1 MRRFH
6 IYIGFIVWLLTSLFA
21 VSCTDELEGN
31 GYTPNS
37 SSNLQ
42 VLVPLVHSNGTR
54 AGESDPAENLTY
66 NATEEECRINSLRL
80 FAFPIDG
87 KGTLLNEYLGAPGTS
102 FYEPGNF
109 EGGVDVAT
117 YTLRIDPGTYR
128 IYVVANIEDVLKDQP
143 IDTEDKL
150 KKVVLNYLPE
160 GKPGMPA
167 CGNIPMIYEPL
178 KDTNITGDS
187 KTTDI
192 VANLK
197 FTCVK
202 VKLNLLFDPADSEM
216 QEALKTNGLKINDIT
231 ANNLSQSTSLVW
243 GGKFYASDKEDVSG
257 IISPQIMYKQSS
269 EASAAGSFF
278 SDWTRD
284 DTNKNKSNAD
294 VITAVGTAAAAPSN
308 IKDKWLF
315 QGTYYL
321 PERYIKT
328 NDQQSFLTLSGKIG
342 ANDNSYNIP
351 LGHTDNPSK
360 PRTFPRGIY
369 YEIIGNIKSL
379 GNITLDGKT
388 FIKPWEPTSIDADF
402 SHTTLWVNKT
412 SAQITSIE
420 EDSISYKS
428 NWVNVEFG
436 CDEIVDGKP
445 LVVEAKRDAV
455 NHIIT
460 FRINPEIPMSAY
472 GNGEGQFHPK
482 GKTKIW
488 LKANNLKKYLDV
500 VYDVAPYFEV
510 EPIEVVIYWGENNNT
525 KVFDWETNLGG
536 LVLPTG
542 EHKIGNSIISVA
554 YAKGYGENNAIG
566 QFTVTA
572 TTDPVTTTVHTF
584 AVRSKDSYGGVS
596 REQNI
601 KVTVRPPVK
610 DYRIYFRAIND
621 RAWDRKLDGKS
632 HEVLFNM
639 PILSESTGTGENDRN
654 WNDGWLAPWNY
665 EEDWSSGNY
674 VGTWPDKWNNDGN
687 KPSAKN
693 HNIWLYTQKGET
705 TDGII
710 PESNVWHFING
721 DWDKGLAM
729 TADYNN
735 TGWYYYDLPENEK
748 GYQVDKDTKK
758 KLPSSTI
765 KYPKPGETLMIFYNN
780 QYPNT
785 HLHRCPH
792 HLEPGI
798 TLFNYEDKEGW
809 VLYDPTSEPYY
820 RVYDEKP
827 IVEDVNYTIY
837 TRYTIDYWYIKYGV
851 AANGSSDNKLIL
863 GTFTV
868 YDRNYNTNHTRS
880 LICENVG
887 NGWYRTTVKLKATVG
902 NHEKG
907 IVLCSDQAGH
917 QGDANGIMLFGGRN
931 YERYQDTGYYDGGS
945 WHPGKPSGV

>member
-21 VSCTDELEGN
+21 VSCNDELEGN

-128 IYVVANIEDVLKDQP
+128 IYVVANMEDVLKGQT

-257 IISPQIMYKQSS
+257 IIGPKIMYKQSS

-328 NDQQSFLTLSGKIG
+328 NDQQSFLTLSSMIG

-351 LGHTDNPSK
+351 LGHTDNPEK
-360 PRTFPRGIY
+360 PRRTFPRGTY
-369 YEIIGNIKSL
+369 YEIIGKIKSL
-379 GNITLDGKT
+379 GNMTLNCNVSVEDWT
-388 FIKPWEPTSIDADF
+388 PVTIDADF

-436 CDEIVDGKP
+436 CDVIVDGKP
-445 LVVEAKRDAV
+445 LVVVDKRDEV

-472 GNGEGQFHPK
+472 GNGEGKFPPK

-488 LKANNLKKYLDV
+488 LKANNLKKYLNVDYNV
-500 VYDVAPYFEV
+500 EPLFEV
-510 EPIEVVIYWGENNNT
+510 DPLEVIIYYVAGAETNT
-525 KVFDWETNLGG
+525 KVFTWVTNLGG
-536 LVLPTG
+536 IVLPNEQTSTIG
-542 EHKIGNSIISVA
+542 KSTIKISKPSDENA
-554 YAKGYGENNAIG
+554 PKGTFQVE
-566 QFTVTA
+566 A
-572 TTDPVTTTVHTF
+572 TTAPGTTTVHTF
-584 AVRSKDSYGGVS
+584 RVHSKDSYNS
-596 REQNI
+596 NYKYRDI
-601 KVTVRPPVK
+601 KVTVRPPV
-610 DYRIYFRAIND
+610 DNYRIYFRAIND
-621 RAWDRKLDGKS
+621 RSSNKDKFNTNQFQGILD
-632 HEVLFNM
+632 EYY
-639 PILSESTGTGENDRN
+639 GTGDNNNN
-654 WNDGWLAPWNY
+654 WNDS
-665 EEDWSSGNY
+665 WS
-674 VGTWPDKWNNDGN
+674 WDN
-687 KPSAKN
+687 KMQTSR
-693 HNIWLYTQKGET
+693 HNVYIYSQKGET
-705 TDGII
+705 TGTAI
-710 PESNVWHFING
+710 PKENVWYFNG
-721 DWDKGLAM
+721 R
-729 TADYNN
+729 YNN
-735 TGWYYYDLPENEK
+735 PSGMTGDTNNPGWYYQDMDFNAK
-748 GYQVDKDTKK
+748 GYRLDKGDGQETT
-758 KLPSSTI
+758 PI
-765 KYPKPGETLMIFYNN
+765 KPGETLMIFYSFINDGAD
-780 QYPNT
+780 
-785 HLHRCPH
+785 LHRCPQH
-792 HLEPGI
+792 MAPGI
-798 TLFNYEDKEGW
+798 PLFNYEDREGW
-809 VLYDPTSEPYY
+809 ILYDPTTDPYY
-820 RVYDEKP
+820 RIFDEKP
-827 IVEDVNYTIY
+827 IVKDINYVVY
-837 TRYTIDYWYIKYGV
+837 TKTKVLGWAFKFGV
-851 AANGSSDNKLIL
+851 ATDNPTSSESNDQYVHWDNTWDGHSAKS
-863 GTFTV
+863 FK
-868 YDRNYNTNHTRS
+868 S
-880 LICENVG
+880 EQVG
-887 NGWYRTTVKLKATVG
+887 GWWKTTIRLKAVDG
-902 NHEKG
+902 YHEKG
-907 IVLCSDQAGH
+907 IVLQFEK
-917 QGDANGIMLFGGRN
+917 DAYEEKYTLFGGRS
-931 YERYQDTGYYDGGS
+931 YEKYNDTGYYDNGN
-945 WHPGKPSGV
+945 WHPGKPSDV

>member
-54 AGESDPAENLTY
+54 AGEPDPAENLTY

-128 IYVVANIEDVLKDQP
+128 IYVVANMEDVLKDQT

-150 KKVVLNYLPE
+150 KKVVLKYIPE
-160 GKPGMPA
+160 GKPGMPV

-192 VANLK
+192 VANLM

-243 GGKFYASDKEDVSG
+243 GEKFYASDKEDVSG
-257 IISPQIMYKQSS
+257 IFPSQMYKQSS

-294 VITAVGTAAAAPSN
+294 VITAVGTAAATPSN

-328 NDQQSFLTLSGKIG
+328 NDQQSFLTLSSMIG
-342 ANDNSYNIP
+342 DNDNSYNIP
-351 LGHTDNPSK
+351 LGHTDNPK
-360 PRTFPRGIY
+360 AEPRRTFPRGTY
-369 YEIIGNIKSL
+369 YEIIGNLKTI
-379 GNITLDGKT
+379 GNITLDCNMSVKDWQPIT
-388 FIKPWEPTSIDADF
+388 IDADF

-445 LVVEAKRDAV
+445 LVVEDKKDEV

-472 GNGEGQFHPK
+472 GKGKFPPK

-488 LKANNLKKYLDV
+488 LKANNLKKYLNVDYNV
-500 VYDVAPYFEV
+500 EPLFEV
-510 EPIEVVIYWGENNNT
+510 DPLEVIIYYEASAKTNT
-525 KVFDWETNLGG
+525 KVFTWVTNLGG
-536 LVLPTG
+536 IVLPDELTST
-542 EHKIGNSIISVA
+542 IGKSTINISKPSDENA
-554 YAKGYGENNAIG
+554 PKGTFQVE
-566 QFTVTA
+566 A
-572 TTDPVTTTVHTF
+572 TTDPGTTTVHTF
-584 AVRSKDSYGGVS
+584 RVHSKDSYNS
-596 REQNI
+596 NYKYRDI
-601 KVTVRPPVK
+601 KVTVRPPV
-610 DYRIYFRAIND
+610 DNYRIYFRAIND
-621 RAWDRKLDGKS
+621 RSSNNGK
-632 HEVLFNM
+632 FNTNQFQG
-639 PILSESTGTGENDRN
+639 ILGEYYGTGDNNNN
-654 WNDGWLAPWNY
+654 WNDS
-665 EEDWSSGNY
+665 WSWDNVIQTSR
-674 VGTWPDKWNNDGN
+674 
-687 KPSAKN
+687 
-693 HNIWLYTQKGET
+693 HNVYIYSQKGET
-705 TDGII
+705 TGTAI
-710 PESNVWHFING
+710 PKEKVWYFNNRYNEPHQHSNASRMTG
-721 DWDKGLAM
+721 D
-729 TADYNN
+729 TNN
-735 TGWYYYDLPENEK
+735 PGWYYKDMDFDAK
-748 GYQVDKDTKK
+748 GYRWDYGDGQETT
-758 KLPSSTI
+758 PI
-765 KYPKPGETLMIFYNN
+765 KPGETLMIFYSYINDGAD
-780 QYPNT
+780 
-785 HLHRCPH
+785 LHRCPH
-792 HLEPGI
+792 HMAPGI
-798 TLFNYEDKEGW
+798 PLFNYEDREGW
-809 VLYDPTSEPYY
+809 ILYDPTTDPYY
-820 RVYDEKP
+820 RIFDEKP
-827 IVEDVNYTIY
+827 IVKDINYVVY
-837 TRYTIDYWYIKYGV
+837 TKNKVLGWAFRFGV
-851 AANGSSDNKLIL
+851 ATDNPTSSGSNSQYTHWDNTWDGNSAKS
-863 GTFTV
+863 FK
-868 YDRNYNTNHTRS
+868 S
-880 LICENVG
+880 EQVG
-887 NGWYRTTVKLKATVG
+887 GWWKTTIRLKAVDG
-902 NHEKG
+902 YHEKG
-907 IVLCSDQAGH
+907 IVLQFEK
-917 QGDANGIMLFGGRN
+917 DAYDEKYTLFGGRS
-931 YERYQDTGYYDGGS
+931 YEKHNDTGYYDNDR

>member
-31 GYTPNS
+31 GYSFNS

-117 YTLRIDPGTYR
+117 YTLRIAPGTYR
-128 IYVVANIEDVLKDQP
+128 IYVVANMEDVLEDVLKDQT

-150 KKVVLNYLPE
+150 KEVVLNYLPE

-178 KDTNITGDS
+178 KDTNITSDS

-257 IISPQIMYKQSS
+257 IIGPKIMYKQSS

-294 VITAVGTAAAAPSN
+294 VITAVGIAAAAPSN
-308 IKDKWLF
+308 KKDKWLF

-328 NDQQSFLTLSGKIG
+328 NDQQSFLTLSSMIG

-351 LGHTDNPSK
+351 LGHTDNPK
-360 PRTFPRGIY
+360 AEPRRTFPRGTY
-369 YEIIGNIKSL
+369 YEIIGNLKTI
-379 GNITLDGKT
+379 GNITLDCQVHVKD
-388 FIKPWEPTSIDADF
+388 WEPAELDADF

-445 LVVEAKRDAV
+445 LVVADKRDED

-472 GNGEGQFHPK
+472 GNGEGKFPPK

-500 VYDVAPYFEV
+500 DYNVEPLFEV
-510 EPIEVVIYWGENNNT
+510 DPLEVIIYYVASAETNT
-525 KVFDWETNLGG
+525 KVFTWVTNLGG
-536 LVLPTG
+536 IVLPDKLTST
-542 EHKIGNSIISVA
+542 IGSSTINISKPSDENA
-554 YAKGYGENNAIG
+554 PKGTFQVE
-566 QFTVTA
+566 A
-572 TTDPVTTTVHTF
+572 TTDPGTTTVHTF
-584 AVRSKDSYGGVS
+584 RVHSKDSYNS
-596 REQNI
+596 NYKYRDI
-601 KVTVRPPVK
+601 KVTVRPPV
-610 DYRIYFRAIND
+610 DNYRIYFRAIND
-621 RAWDRKLDGKS
+621 RSSNNGKFKTNQFQGIRD
-632 HEVLFNM
+632 EYY
-639 PILSESTGTGENDRN
+639 GTGDNNNN
-654 WNDGWLAPWNY
+654 WNDS
-665 EEDWSSGNY
+665 WSWDNVIQTSR
-674 VGTWPDKWNNDGN
+674 
-687 KPSAKN
+687 
-693 HNIWLYTQKGET
+693 HNVYIYSQKGET
-705 TDGII
+705 TGTAI
-710 PESNVWHFING
+710 PKENVWYFNNRYNEPHQHSNASRMTG
-721 DWDKGLAM
+721 D
-729 TADYNN
+729 TNN
-735 TGWYYYDLPENEK
+735 PGWYYKDMDFDAK
-748 GYQVDKDTKK
+748 GYRWDYGDGQETT
-758 KLPSSTI
+758 PI
-765 KYPKPGETLMIFYNN
+765 KPGETLMIFYSFINDGAD
-780 QYPNT
+780 
-785 HLHRCPH
+785 LHRCPQH
-792 HLEPGI
+792 MAPGI
-798 TLFNYEDKEGW
+798 PLFNYEDREGW
-809 VLYDPTSEPYY
+809 ILYDPTTDPYY
-820 RVYDEKP
+820 RIFDEKP
-827 IVEDVNYTIY
+827 IVKDINYVVY
-837 TRYTIDYWYIKYGV
+837 TKNKVLGWVFKFGV
-851 AANGSSDNKLIL
+851 ATDNPTSSGTNDQYTHWDNTWD
-863 GTFTV
+863 GHSAMSFNSV
-868 YDRNYNTNHTRS
+868 Q
-880 LICENVG
+880 VG
-887 NGWYRTTVKLKATVG
+887 DWWKTTIRLKAVDG
-902 NHEKG
+902 YHEKG
-907 IVLCSDQAGH
+907 IVLQFGK
-917 QGDANGIMLFGGRN
+917 DAYDEKYTLFGGRS
-931 YERYQDTGYYDGGS
+931 YEKYNDTGYYDNDR

>member
-1 MRRFH
+1 MRSRKFFCYMV
-6 IYIGFIVWLLTSLFA
+6 ILLLAAMTA
-21 VSCTDELEGN
+21 ACTDDLGDN
-31 GYTPNS
+31 TVS
-37 SSNLQ
+37 SGMSGNLQ
-42 VLVPLVHSNGTR
+42 VLVPLMHSNGTR

-128 IYVVANIEDVLKDQP
+128 IYVVANMEDVLKDQT
-143 IDTEDKL
+143 IETEDNL
-150 KKVVLNYLPE
+150 KNVVLSYIPE

-178 KDTNITGDS
+178 KDTNITSDS

-257 IISPQIMYKQSS
+257 IISSKMYKQSS

-328 NDQQSFLTLSGKIG
+328 NDQQSFLTLSSMIG

-351 LGHTDNPSK
+351 LGHTDNPEAE
-360 PRTFPRGIY
+360 PRRTFPRGTY
-369 YEIIGNIKSL
+369 YEIIGNLKTI
-379 GNITLDGKT
+379 GNITLDCQVHVKD
-388 FIKPWEPTSIDADF
+388 WEPAELDADF

-436 CDEIVDGKP
+436 CDAIVDGKP
-445 LVVEAKRDAV
+445 LVVVDKRDEV

-472 GNGEGQFHPK
+472 GKGKGQFPPK
-482 GKTKIW
+482 GTTKIW

-500 VYDVAPYFEV
+500 DYNVEPLFEV
-510 EPIEVVIYWGENNNT
+510 DPLEVIIYYVAGAETNT
-525 KVFDWETNLGG
+525 KVFTWVTNLGG
-536 LVLPTG
+536 IVLPDNLTSTIG
-542 EHKIGNSIISVA
+542 KSTIKISKPSDENA
-554 YAKGYGENNAIG
+554 PKGTFQVE
-566 QFTVTA
+566 A

-584 AVRSKDSYGGVS
+584 RVHSKDSYNS
-596 REQNI
+596 NYKYRDI
-601 KVTVRPPVK
+601 KVTVRPPVG

-621 RAWDRKLDGKS
+621 RSSNNGKYGTNQFQGIWP
-632 HEVLFNM
+632 EYD
-639 PILSESTGTGENDRN
+639 GTGNNNYN
-654 WNDGWLAPWNY
+654 WNDSWRGEGWDNRIH
-665 EEDWSSGNY
+665 EDR
-674 VGTWPDKWNNDGN
+674 
-687 KPSAKN
+687 
-693 HNIWLYTQKGET
+693 HNIYIYSQKGET
-705 TDGII
+705 PGTAI
-710 PESNVWHFING
+710 PKEDVWYFNNRYDEPHGHDNASRMTG
-721 DWDKGLAM
+721 DE
-729 TADYNN
+729 NN
-735 TGWYYYDLPENEK
+735 PGWYYKDMAFEAK
-748 GYQVDKDTKK
+748 GYRWDKQPYDANDNVK
-758 KLPSSTI
+758 I
-765 KYPKPGETLMIFYNN
+765 KPGETLMIFYSFNN
-780 QYPNT
+780 T
-785 HLHRCPH
+785 GADLHRCPH
-792 HLEPGI
+792 HMAPGI
-798 TLFNYEDKEGW
+798 TLFNYEDREGW
-809 VLYDPTSEPYY
+809 ILYDPTTDPYY
-820 RVYDEKP
+820 RIFDEKP
-827 IVEDVNYTIY
+827 IVKDINYVVY
-837 TRYTIDYWYIKYGV
+837 TKKQVSGWEFRFGV
-851 AANGSSDNKLIL
+851 ATDNPTSSGTNDQYKHWDNTWDGHKANSFSSESVS
-863 GTFTV
+863 G
-868 YDRNYNTNHTRS
+868 
-880 LICENVG
+880 
-887 NGWYRTTVKLKATVG
+887 GWWKTTIRLKAVDG
-902 NHEKG
+902 YHEKG
-907 IVLCSDQAGH
+907 IVLLFEK
-917 QGDANGIMLFGGRN
+917 GDYDEKYTLFGGRS
-931 YERYQDTGYYDGGS
+931 YEKYNDTGYYDNDS

>member
-1 MRRFH
+1 MRSRKFFCYMV
-6 IYIGFIVWLLTSLFA
+6 ILLLAAMTA
-21 VSCTDELEGN
+21 ACTDDLGDN
-31 GYTPNS
+31 TVS
-37 SSNLQ
+37 SGMSGNLQ
-42 VLVPLVHSNGTR
+42 VLVPLMHSNGTR
-54 AGESDPAENLTY
+54 AGESDPVENLTY

-128 IYVVANIEDVLKDQP
+128 IYVVANMEDVLKAQET
-143 IDTEDKL
+143 IDTENKL

-216 QEALKTNGLKINDIT
+216 QEALKANGLKINDIT

-257 IISPQIMYKQSS
+257 IIGPKIMYKQSS

-294 VITAVGTAAAAPSN
+294 VITAVGTAAATPSN
-308 IKDKWLF
+308 KKDKWLF

-328 NDQQSFLTLSGKIG
+328 NDQQSFLTLSSMIG
-342 ANDNSYNIP
+342 ANNNSYNIP
-351 LGHTDNPSK
+351 LGHTDNPSTE
-360 PRTFPRGIY
+360 PRRTFPRGTY
-369 YEIIGNIKSL
+369 YEIIGKIKSL
-379 GNITLDGKT
+379 GNMTLNCNVSVEDWT
-388 FIKPWEPTSIDADF
+388 PVTIDADF

-436 CDEIVDGKP
+436 CDAIVDGKP
-445 LVVEAKRDAV
+445 LVVVDKREEV

-472 GNGEGQFHPK
+472 GDGEGKFPPK

-500 VYDVAPYFEV
+500 DYNVEPLFEV
-510 EPIEVVIYWGENNNT
+510 DPLEVIIYYEAKAETNT
-525 KVFDWETNLGG
+525 KVFTWVTNLGG
-536 LVLPTG
+536 IVLPDNLT
-542 EHKIGNSIISVA
+542 SIIGSSTIKISKPSDENA
-554 YAKGYGENNAIG
+554 PKGTFQVE
-566 QFTVTA
+566 A

-584 AVRSKDSYGGVS
+584 RVHSKDLYNNSNYKY
-596 REQNI
+596 RNI
-601 KVTVRPPVK
+601 KVTVRPRV
-610 DYRIYFRAIND
+610 DNYRIYFRAIND
-621 RAWDRKLDGKS
+621 RSSNNGKFDTNQFQGILD
-632 HEVLFNM
+632 EYY
-639 PILSESTGTGENDRN
+639 GTGNDNNN
-654 WNDGWLAPWNY
+654 WNDSWRGKGWDNCIQKEW
-665 EEDWSSGNY
+665 
-674 VGTWPDKWNNDGN
+674 
-687 KPSAKN
+687 
-693 HNIWLYTQKGET
+693 HNIYIYSQKGET
-705 TDGII
+705 PGTAI
-710 PESNVWHFING
+710 PTSDVWYFNNRYDKPHEHDNASRMTG
-721 DWDKGLAM
+721 DE
-729 TADYNN
+729 NN
-735 TGWYYYDLPENEK
+735 PGWYYKDMAFEAK
-748 GYQVDKDTKK
+748 GYRWDKQPFDENDNVK
-758 KLPSSTI
+758 I
-765 KYPKPGETLMIFYNN
+765 KPGETLMIFYSFNN
-780 QYPNT
+780 NGAD
-785 HLHRCPH
+785 LHRCPH
-792 HLEPGI
+792 HMAPGI
-798 TLFNYEDKEGW
+798 TLFNYEDREGW
-809 VLYDPTSEPYY
+809 ILYDPTTDPYY
-820 RVYDEKP
+820 RIFDEKP
-827 IVEDVNYTIY
+827 IVKDINYVVY
-837 TRYTIDYWYIKYGV
+837 TKKEVLGWAFKFGV
-851 AANGSSDNKLIL
+851 ATDNPTSSGDNKQ
-863 GTFTV
+863 
-868 YDRNYNTNHTRS
+868 YEHWDNTWDGHS
-880 LICENVG
+880 AKSFESVQEG
-887 NGWYRTTVKLKATVG
+887 GWWKTTIRLKAVDG
-902 NHEKG
+902 YHEKG
-907 IVLCSDQAGH
+907 IVLQFKKYDY
-917 QGDANGIMLFGGRN
+917 DEKYTLFGGRS
-931 YERYQDTGYYDGGS
+931 YEKYNDTGYYDNDS

>member
-1 MRRFH
+1 MRSRKFFCYMV
-6 IYIGFIVWLLTSLFA
+6 ILLLAAMTA
-21 VSCTDELEGN
+21 ACTDDLGDN
-31 GYTPNS
+31 TVS
-37 SSNLQ
+37 SGMSGNLQ
-42 VLVPLVHSNGTR
+42 VLVPLMHSNGTR

-128 IYVVANIEDVLKDQP
+128 IYVVANMEDVLKDQT
-143 IDTEDKL
+143 IETEDKL
-150 KKVVLNYLPE
+150 KNVVLNYIPE

-257 IISPQIMYKQSS
+257 IISSKMYKQSS

-328 NDQQSFLTLSGKIG
+328 NDQQSFLTLSSMIG

-351 LGHTDNPSK
+351 LGHTDNPEAE
-360 PRTFPRGIY
+360 PRRTFPRGTY
-369 YEIIGNIKSL
+369 YEIIGNLKTI
-379 GNITLDGKT
+379 GNITLDCQVHVKD
-388 FIKPWEPTSIDADF
+388 WEPAELDADF

-436 CDEIVDGKP
+436 CDAIVDGKP
-445 LVVEAKRDAV
+445 LVVVDKRDEV

-472 GNGEGQFHPK
+472 GDGEGKFPPK

-500 VYDVAPYFEV
+500 DYNVEPLFEV
-510 EPIEVVIYWGENNNT
+510 DPLEVIIYYEASAKTNT
-525 KVFDWETNLGG
+525 KVFTWVTNLGG
-536 LVLPTG
+536 IELEKNTSTIG
-542 EHKIGNSIISVA
+542 SSKISITLNDADTNSNG
-554 YAKGYGENNAIG
+554 K
-566 QFTVTA
+566 FTVKAETN
-572 TTDPVTTTVHTF
+572 PVTTVVHYF
-584 AVRSKDSYGGVS
+584 KAWSKEYNPKTRG
-596 REQNI
+596 REERQI
-601 KVTVRPPVK
+601 KVTVRPPVG

-621 RAWDRKLDGKS
+621 KS
-632 HEVLFNM
+632 SNNGQYGTNQFQG
-639 PILSESTGTGENDRN
+639 ILPEYYGTGDNNNN
-654 WNDGWLAPWNY
+654 WNDSWRGEGWDY
-665 EEDWSSGNY
+665 SIHEDR
-674 VGTWPDKWNNDGN
+674 
-687 KPSAKN
+687 
-693 HNIWLYTQKGET
+693 HNIYIYSQKGET
-705 TDGII
+705 LGTAI
-710 PESNVWHFING
+710 PKENVWYFNNRYDEPHEHDNASRMTG
-721 DWDKGLAM
+721 DE
-729 TADYNN
+729 NN
-735 TGWYYYDLPENEK
+735 PGWYYKDMDINAK
-748 GYQVDKDTKK
+748 GYRWDYGNGTETT
-758 KLPSSTI
+758 PI
-765 KYPKPGETLMIFYNN
+765 KPGETLMIFYSFNN
-780 QYPNT
+780 T
-785 HLHRCPH
+785 GADLHRCPH
-792 HLEPGI
+792 HMAPGI
-798 TLFNYEDKEGW
+798 TLFNYEDREGW
-809 VLYDPTSEPYY
+809 ILYDPTTDPYY
-820 RVYDEKP
+820 RIFDEKP
-827 IVEDVNYTIY
+827 IVKDINYVVY
-837 TRYTIDYWYIKYGV
+837 TKKQVLGWEFRFGV
-851 AANGSSDNKLIL
+851 ATDSPTSSGNNNQYKHWDNTWDGHEAKS
-863 GTFTV
+863 FTSESV
-868 YDRNYNTNHTRS
+868 S
-880 LICENVG
+880 G
-887 NGWYRTTVKLKATVG
+887 GWWKTTIRLKAVDG
-902 NHEKG
+902 YHEKG
-907 IVLCSDQAGH
+907 IVLQFEKYDY
-917 QGDANGIMLFGGRN
+917 DEKYTLFGGRS
-931 YERYQDTGYYDGGS
+931 YEKYKDTGYYDNDS

>member
-128 IYVVANIEDVLKDQP
+128 IYVVANMEDVLKGQT

-150 KKVVLNYLPE
+150 KKVVLNYIPE

-257 IISPQIMYKQSS
+257 IIGPKIMYKQSS

-294 VITAVGTAAAAPSN
+294 VITAVGTAAAAPLK

-328 NDQQSFLTLSGKIG
+328 NDQQSFLTLSSMIG

-351 LGHTDNPSK
+351 LGHTDNPEAE
-360 PRTFPRGIY
+360 PRRTFPRGTY
-369 YEIIGNIKSL
+369 YEIIGKIKSL
-379 GNITLDGKT
+379 GNMTLNCNVSVEDWT
-388 FIKPWEPTSIDADF
+388 PVTIDADF

-436 CDEIVDGKP
+436 CDAIVDGKP
-445 LVVEAKRDAV
+445 LVVVDKRDEV

-482 GKTKIW
+482 GTTKIW

-500 VYDVAPYFEV
+500 DYNVEPLFEV
-510 EPIEVVIYWGENNNT
+510 DPLEVIIYYEASAKTNT
-525 KVFDWETNLGG
+525 KVFTWVTNLGG
-536 LVLPTG
+536 IVLPDKLTSTIG
-542 EHKIGNSIISVA
+542 KSTIKILKPSDENA
-554 YAKGYGENNAIG
+554 PKGTFQVE
-566 QFTVTA
+566 A
-572 TTDPVTTTVHTF
+572 TTDPGTTTVHTF
-584 AVRSKDSYGGVS
+584 RVHSKDSYNS
-596 REQNI
+596 NYKYRDI
-601 KVTVRPPVK
+601 KVTVRPPV
-610 DYRIYFRAIND
+610 DNYRIYFRAIND
-621 RAWDRKLDGKS
+621 RSSNNGK
-632 HEVLFNM
+632 FNTNQFQG
-639 PILSESTGTGENDRN
+639 ILGEYYGTGDNNNN
-654 WNDGWLAPWNY
+654 WNDS
-665 EEDWSSGNY
+665 WS
-674 VGTWPDKWNNDGN
+674 WDN
-687 KPSAKN
+687 KMQTSR
-693 HNIWLYTQKGET
+693 HNVYIYSQKGET
-705 TDGII
+705 TGTAI
-710 PESNVWHFING
+710 PKENVWYFNNRYDNPSGMTG
-721 DWDKGLAM
+721 DTNNPGWYYKDMDFNAKGYRWDKGDGQE
-729 TADYNN
+729 T
-735 TGWYYYDLPENEK
+735 TP
-748 GYQVDKDTKK
+748 
-758 KLPSSTI
+758 I
-765 KYPKPGETLMIFYNN
+765 KPGETLMIFYSYINN
-780 QYPNT
+780 GAD
-785 HLHRCPH
+785 LHRCPH
-792 HLEPGI
+792 HMAPGI
-798 TLFNYEDKEGW
+798 PLFNYEDREGW
-809 VLYDPTSEPYY
+809 ILYDPTTDPYY
-820 RVYDEKP
+820 RIFDEKP
-827 IVEDVNYTIY
+827 IVKDINYVVY
-837 TRYTIDYWYIKYGV
+837 TKNKVLGWAFKFGV
-851 AANGSSDNKLIL
+851 ATDNPTSSGSNDQYKHWDNTWDGHSAKS
-863 GTFTV
+863 FK
-868 YDRNYNTNHTRS
+868 S
-880 LICENVG
+880 EQVG
-887 NGWYRTTVKLKATVG
+887 GWWKTTIRLKAVDG
-902 NHEKG
+902 YHEKG
-907 IVLCSDQAGH
+907 IVLQFEKDVY
-917 QGDANGIMLFGGRN
+917 DEKYTLFGGRS
-931 YERYQDTGYYDGGS
+931 YEKYKDTGYYDNNS

>member
-21 VSCTDELEGN
+21 VSCNDELEGN

-128 IYVVANIEDVLKDQP
+128 IYVVANMEDVLKGQT

-178 KDTNITGDS
+178 KDTNITSDS

-257 IISPQIMYKQSS
+257 IIGPKIMYKQSS

-278 SDWTRD
+278 SNWTRD

-328 NDQQSFLTLSGKIG
+328 NDQQSFLTLSSMIG

-351 LGHTDNPSK
+351 LGHTDNPK
-360 PRTFPRGIY
+360 EPRTFPRGTY
-369 YEIIGNIKSL
+369 YEIIGNLKTI
-379 GNITLDGKT
+379 GNITLDCQIYVEDWT
-388 FIKPWEPTSIDADF
+388 PVTIDADF

-445 LVVEAKRDAV
+445 LVVEDKRDEV

-472 GNGEGQFHPK
+472 GNGKGQFHPK
-482 GKTKIW
+482 GTTKIW

-500 VYDVAPYFEV
+500 DYNVEPLFEV
-510 EPIEVVIYWGENNNT
+510 DPLEVIIYYEASAKTNT
-525 KVFDWETNLGG
+525 KVFTWVTNLGG
-536 LVLPTG
+536 IVLPNELTST
-542 EHKIGNSIISVA
+542 IGKSTINISKPSDENA
-554 YAKGYGENNAIG
+554 PKGTFQVE
-566 QFTVTA
+566 A

-584 AVRSKDSYGGVS
+584 QVRSRDSYSGNYEY
-596 REQNI
+596 RDI
-601 KVTVRPPVK
+601 KVTVRPPV
-610 DYRIYFRAIND
+610 DNYRIYFRAIND
-621 RAWDRKLDGKS
+621 RSSNNGKFKTNQFQGILD
-632 HEVLFNM
+632 EYY
-639 PILSESTGTGENDRN
+639 GTGDNNNN
-654 WNDGWLAPWNY
+654 WNDSWRGEGW
-665 EEDWSSGNY
+665 D
-674 VGTWPDKWNNDGN
+674 N
-687 KPSAKN
+687 KMQTSR
-693 HNIWLYTQKGET
+693 HNVYIYSQKGET
-705 TDGII
+705 TGTAI
-710 PESNVWHFING
+710 PKENVWYFNNRYNNPSGMTG
-721 DWDKGLAM
+721 DTNNPGWYYKDMDFNAKGYRWDKGDGQE
-729 TADYNN
+729 T
-735 TGWYYYDLPENEK
+735 TP
-748 GYQVDKDTKK
+748 
-758 KLPSSTI
+758 I
-765 KYPKPGETLMIFYNN
+765 KPGETLMIFYSFNN
-780 QYPNT
+780 DGAD
-785 HLHRCPH
+785 LHRCPQH
-792 HLEPGI
+792 MAPGI
-798 TLFNYEDKEGW
+798 PLFNYEDREGW
-809 VLYDPTSEPYY
+809 ILYDPTTDPYY
-820 RVYDEKP
+820 RIFDEKP
-827 IVEDVNYTIY
+827 IVKDINYVVY
-837 TRYTIDYWYIKYGV
+837 TKNKVLGWAFKFGV
-851 AANGSSDNKLIL
+851 ATDNPTSSGSNDQYKHWDNTWDGHSAKS
-863 GTFTV
+863 FK
-868 YDRNYNTNHTRS
+868 S
-880 LICENVG
+880 EQVG
-887 NGWYRTTVKLKATVG
+887 GWWKTTIRLKAVDG
-902 NHEKG
+902 YHEKG
-907 IVLCSDQAGH
+907 IVLQFEKDVY
-917 QGDANGIMLFGGRN
+917 DEKYTLFGGRS
-931 YERYQDTGYYDGGS
+931 YEKYNDTGYYDNNS
-945 WHPGKPSGV
+945 WHPGIPSGV

>member
-128 IYVVANIEDVLKDQP
+128 IYVVANMEDVLKGQT
-143 IDTEDKL
+143 IDTEYKL

-178 KDTNITGDS
+178 KDTNITSDS

-231 ANNLSQSTSLVW
+231 ANNLSQSTNLVW

-257 IISPQIMYKQSS
+257 IIGPKIMYKQSS

-278 SDWTRD
+278 SNWTRD

-294 VITAVGTAAAAPSN
+294 VITAVGTAAAAPST

-328 NDQQSFLTLSGKIG
+328 NDQQSFLTLSSMIG

-351 LGHTDNPSK
+351 LGHTDNPK
-360 PRTFPRGIY
+360 AEPRRTFPRGTY
-369 YEIIGNIKSL
+369 YEIIGNLKTI
-379 GNITLDGKT
+379 GNITLDCQVHVKD
-388 FIKPWEPTSIDADF
+388 WEPAELDADF
-402 SHTTLWVNKT
+402 NHTTLWVNKT

-436 CDEIVDGKP
+436 CDAIVDGKP
-445 LVVEAKRDAV
+445 LVVVDKRDEV

-482 GKTKIW
+482 GTTKIW

-500 VYDVAPYFEV
+500 DYNVEPLFEV
-510 EPIEVVIYWGENNNT
+510 DPLEVIIYYEASAKTNT
-525 KVFDWETNLGG
+525 KVFTWVTNLGG
-536 LVLPTG
+536 IVLPNEQTST
-542 EHKIGNSIISVA
+542 IGSSTINISKPSDENA
-554 YAKGYGENNAIG
+554 PKGTFQVE
-566 QFTVTA
+566 A
-572 TTDPVTTTVHTF
+572 TTDPGTTTVHTF
-584 AVRSKDSYGGVS
+584 RVHSKDSYNS
-596 REQNI
+596 NYKYRDI
-601 KVTVRPPVK
+601 KVTVRPPV
-610 DYRIYFRAIND
+610 DNYRIYFRAIND
-621 RAWDRKLDGKS
+621 RSSNKDKFNTNQFQGILD
-632 HEVLFNM
+632 EYY
-639 PILSESTGTGENDRN
+639 GTGDNNNN
-654 WNDGWLAPWNY
+654 WNDS
-665 EEDWSSGNY
+665 WS
-674 VGTWPDKWNNDGN
+674 WDN
-687 KPSAKN
+687 KMQTSR
-693 HNIWLYTQKGET
+693 HNVYIYSQKGET
-705 TDGII
+705 TGTAI
-710 PESNVWHFING
+710 PKENVWYFNG
-721 DWDKGLAM
+721 R
-729 TADYNN
+729 YNN
-735 TGWYYYDLPENEK
+735 PSGMTGDTNNPGWYYMDMDFNAK
-748 GYQVDKDTKK
+748 GYRLDKGDGQETT
-758 KLPSSTI
+758 PI
-765 KYPKPGETLMIFYNN
+765 KPGETLMIFYSFINDGAD
-780 QYPNT
+780 
-785 HLHRCPH
+785 LHRCPQH
-792 HLEPGI
+792 MAPGI
-798 TLFNYEDKEGW
+798 PLFNYEDREGW
-809 VLYDPTSEPYY
+809 ILYDPTTDPYY
-820 RVYDEKP
+820 RIFDEKP
-827 IVEDVNYTIY
+827 IVKDINYVVY
-837 TRYTIDYWYIKYGV
+837 TKNKVLGWAFKFGV
-851 AANGSSDNKLIL
+851 ATDNPTSSGDNKQY
-863 GTFTV
+863 V
-868 YDRNYNTNHTRS
+868 HWDNTWDGNS
-880 LICENVG
+880 AKSFKSEQVG
-887 NGWYRTTVKLKATVG
+887 SWWKTTIRLKAVDG
-902 NHEKG
+902 YHEKG
-907 IVLCSDQAGH
+907 IVLQFEK
-917 QGDANGIMLFGGRN
+917 DAYDEKYTLFEGRS
-931 YERYQDTGYYDGGS
+931 YEKYNDTGYYDNGN

>member
-21 VSCTDELEGN
+21 VSCNDELEGN
-31 GYTPNS
+31 GFTPNS

-128 IYVVANIEDVLKDQP
+128 IYVVANMEDVLKGQT
-143 IDTEDKL
+143 IDTEDNL

-178 KDTNITGDS
+178 KDTNITSDS

-231 ANNLSQSTSLVW
+231 ANNLSQSTNLVW

-257 IISPQIMYKQSS
+257 IIGPKIMYKQSS

-278 SDWTRD
+278 SNWTRD
-284 DTNKNKSNAD
+284 DNNKNKSNAD
-294 VITAVGTAAAAPSN
+294 VITAVGTAAAALSN

-328 NDQQSFLTLSGKIG
+328 NDQQSFLTLSSMIG

-351 LGHTDNPSK
+351 LGHTDNPEAGSC
-360 PRTFPRGIY
+360 RTFPRGTY
-369 YEIIGNIKSL
+369 YEIIGKIKSL
-379 GNITLDGKT
+379 GNMTLNCNVSVKDWT
-388 FIKPWEPTSIDADF
+388 PVTIDADF

-436 CDEIVDGKP
+436 CDKIVDGKP
-445 LVVEAKRDAV
+445 LVVEDKRDEV

-472 GNGEGQFHPK
+472 GNGEGKFPPK

-500 VYDVAPYFEV
+500 DYNVEPLFEV
-510 EPIEVVIYWGENNNT
+510 DPLEVIIYYVASAETNT
-525 KVFDWETNLGG
+525 KVFTWVTNLGG
-536 LVLPTG
+536 IVLPDKLTST
-542 EHKIGNSIISVA
+542 IGNSTIKISKTSDENA
-554 YAKGYGENNAIG
+554 PKGTFQVE
-566 QFTVTA
+566 A

-584 AVRSKDSYGGVS
+584 RVHSKDLYNSNYKY
-596 REQNI
+596 RDI
-601 KVTVRPPVK
+601 KVTVRPPVD

-621 RAWDRKLDGKS
+621 RSSNNGKFGTNQFQGILD
-632 HEVLFNM
+632 EYY
-639 PILSESTGTGENDRN
+639 GTGDNNNN
-654 WNDGWLAPWNY
+654 WNDS
-665 EEDWSSGNY
+665 WSL
-674 VGTWPDKWNNDGN
+674 DN
-687 KPSAKN
+687 KKQTSR
-693 HNIWLYTQKGET
+693 HNVYIYSQKGET
-705 TDGII
+705 TGTAI
-710 PESNVWHFING
+710 PKENVWYFNNKYNQPSGMTG
-721 DWDKGLAM
+721 D
-729 TADYNN
+729 TNN
-735 TGWYYYDLPENEK
+735 PGWYYKDMDFNAK
-748 GYQVDKDTKK
+748 GYRWDYGDGKETT
-758 KLPSSTI
+758 PI
-765 KYPKPGETLMIFYNN
+765 KPGETLMIFYSFINDGAD
-780 QYPNT
+780 
-785 HLHRCPH
+785 LHRCPH
-792 HLEPGI
+792 HMAPGI
-798 TLFNYEDKEGW
+798 PLFNYEDREGW
-809 VLYDPTSEPYY
+809 ILYDPTTDPYY
-820 RVYDEKP
+820 RIFDEKP
-827 IVEDVNYTIY
+827 IVKDINYVVY
-837 TRYTIDYWYIKYGV
+837 TKNKVLGWAFKFGV
-851 AANGSSDNKLIL
+851 ATDNPTSSGTNDQYTHWDNTWD
-863 GTFTV
+863 GHSAMSFNSV
-868 YDRNYNTNHTRS
+868 Q
-880 LICENVG
+880 VG
-887 NGWYRTTVKLKATVG
+887 GWWKTTIRLKAVDG
-902 NHEKG
+902 YHEKG
-907 IVLCSDQAGH
+907 IVLQFEK
-917 QGDANGIMLFGGRN
+917 DAYDEKYTLFGGRS
-931 YERYQDTGYYDGGS
+931 YEKYNDTGYYDNNS
-945 WHPGKPSGV
+945 WHPGNPSGV

>member
-1 MRRFH
+1 MRSRKFFCYMV
-6 IYIGFIVWLLTSLFA
+6 ILLLAAMTA
-21 VSCTDELEGN
+21 ACTDDLGDN
-31 GYTPNS
+31 TVS
-37 SSNLQ
+37 SGMSGNLQ
-42 VLVPLVHSNGTR
+42 VLVPLMHSNGTR
-54 AGESDPAENLTY
+54 AGESAPAENLTY

-80 FAFPIDG
+80 FAFPKDG
-87 KGTLLNEYLGAPGTS
+87 KGKLLNEYLGGPGTS

-128 IYVVANIEDVLKDQP
+128 IYVVANMEDVLKDHQP

-178 KDTNITGDS
+178 KDTNITSDS

-257 IISPQIMYKQSS
+257 IISSKMYKQSS

-328 NDQQSFLTLSGKIG
+328 NDQQSFLTLSSMIG

-351 LGHTDNPSK
+351 LGHTDNPEAE
-360 PRTFPRGIY
+360 PRRTFPRGTY
-369 YEIIGNIKSL
+369 YEIIGNLKTI
-379 GNITLDGKT
+379 GNITLDCQVHVKD
-388 FIKPWEPTSIDADF
+388 WEPAELDADF

-436 CDEIVDGKP
+436 CDAIVDGKP
-445 LVVEAKRDAV
+445 LVVVDKRDEV

-472 GNGEGQFHPK
+472 GDGEGKFPPK

-500 VYDVAPYFEV
+500 DYNVEPLFEV
-510 EPIEVVIYWGENNNT
+510 DPLEVIIYYEASAKTNT
-525 KVFDWETNLGG
+525 KVFTWVTNLGG
-536 LVLPTG
+536 IELEKNTSTIG
-542 EHKIGNSIISVA
+542 SSKISITLNDADTNSNG
-554 YAKGYGENNAIG
+554 K
-566 QFTVTA
+566 FTVKAETN
-572 TTDPVTTTVHTF
+572 PVTTVVHYF
-584 AVRSKDSYGGVS
+584 KAWSKEYNPKTRG
-596 REQNI
+596 REERQI
-601 KVTVRPPVK
+601 KVTVWPPVG

-621 RAWDRKLDGKS
+621 KS
-632 HEVLFNM
+632 SNNGQYGTNQFQG
-639 PILSESTGTGENDRN
+639 ILPEYYGTGDNNNN
-654 WNDGWLAPWNY
+654 WNDSWRGEGWDY
-665 EEDWSSGNY
+665 SIHEDR
-674 VGTWPDKWNNDGN
+674 
-687 KPSAKN
+687 
-693 HNIWLYTQKGET
+693 HNIYIYSQKGET
-705 TDGII
+705 PGTAI
-710 PESNVWHFING
+710 PKENVWYFNNRYDEPHEHDNASRMTG
-721 DWDKGLAM
+721 DE
-729 TADYNN
+729 NN
-735 TGWYYYDLPENEK
+735 PGWYYKDMDINAK
-748 GYQVDKDTKK
+748 GYRWDYGNGTETT
-758 KLPSSTI
+758 PI
-765 KYPKPGETLMIFYNN
+765 KPGETLMIFYSFNN
-780 QYPNT
+780 T
-785 HLHRCPH
+785 GADLHRCPH
-792 HLEPGI
+792 HMAPGI
-798 TLFNYEDKEGW
+798 TLFNYEDREGW
-809 VLYDPTSEPYY
+809 ILYDPTTDPYY
-820 RVYDEKP
+820 RIFDEKP
-827 IVEDVNYTIY
+827 IVKDINYVVY
-837 TRYTIDYWYIKYGV
+837 TKKQVLGWEFRFGV
-851 AANGSSDNKLIL
+851 ATDSPTSSGNNNQYKHWDNTWDGHEAKS
-863 GTFTV
+863 FTSESV
-868 YDRNYNTNHTRS
+868 S
-880 LICENVG
+880 G
-887 NGWYRTTVKLKATVG
+887 GWWKTTIRLKAVDG
-902 NHEKG
+902 YHEKG
-907 IVLCSDQAGH
+907 IVLQFEKYDY
-917 QGDANGIMLFGGRN
+917 DEKYTLFGGRS
-931 YERYQDTGYYDGGS
+931 YEKYKDTGYYDNDS